1 MYGTYVHDI
10 IHGRLYDYVLKLSKD
25 CTPSTFVHLCV
36 CPGGRS
42 LEIIDFKLSFAV
54 CLATKCDKLQS
65 QTLCGGHLPW
75 HGHRQEHQPTE
86 RTLNV
91 EDVTP
96 MLSVT

>member
-1 MYGTYVHDI
+1 MFGVLYYTIPHSYNMYGTYVHDI

-36 CPGGRS
+36 CPDGRS

-75 HGHRQEHQPTE
+75 HGP
-86 RTLNV
+86 RTG
-91 EDVTP
+91 T
-96 MLSVT
+96 SAY